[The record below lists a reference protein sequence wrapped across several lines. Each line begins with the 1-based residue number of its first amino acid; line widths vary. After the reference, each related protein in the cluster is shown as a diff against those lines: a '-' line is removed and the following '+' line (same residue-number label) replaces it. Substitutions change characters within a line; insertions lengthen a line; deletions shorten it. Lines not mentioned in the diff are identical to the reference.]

1 VCTSVSLFFLF
12 CTIFQK
18 LFLDNHLILIFS
30 KIYFNFRIFK
40 NFIFLCL
47 FSSGHKILRNIT
59 ISPFLMIIILLFMD
73 DSFIQRVPKKKR
85 RVHSSLIYRR
95 ILIIYTPNQMVV
107 SRLQN
112 GLINSRI
119 APRAS
124 RLNCQNIFFSN
135 GITYF
140 FFSNSD

>member
-1 VCTSVSLFFLF
+1 VCTSVSYFFFF

-18 LFLDNHLILIFS
+18 FFLDNHLILIFS
-30 KIYFNFRIFK
+30 NIYFNFRIFK
-40 NFIFLCL
+40 NFIFLCCL

-59 ISPFLMIIILLFMD
+59 IFPFLIIIILLFMD
-73 DSFIQRVPKKKR
+73 DSFIQSVPKKKDE
-85 RVHSSLIYRR
+85 SIAPLFIGGF
-95 ILIIYTPNQMVV
+95 YTPNQMVV

-124 RLNCQNIFFSN
+124 RLNCQKNFFSN